1 MKPLPWLQTL
11 SAMHCFPPFSV
22 LWRPWHPLSYSNGMD
37 ILCIAVWPKW
47 TCITIRKSLI
57 MLEIIHWNCRQLNLP
72 IGVFIPFQW
81 LISTFSHTT
90 GMSAFWSIFIGNKF
104 PTLSWL
110 PHWSFSF
117 WSGPLNFWNITKS
130 IAFGKFKLLIW
141 IKQIESSRFFF
152 SLGLNFKAFE
162 RASNYNTYGL
172 RILPKESFIYI
183 AHAAFLATFAFF
195 CIHVQVATRML
206 ASSTPVIYWWM
217 ALLTT
222 PNDRKPMHQS
232 DSKYPRLEVLQ
243 KLETKENMASIWK
256 NLVFDEVKLIPK
268 EWRILFNY
276 CCIYACLGTVLFAN
290 FLPWT

>member
-1 MKPLPWLQTL
+1 M
-11 SAMHCFPPFSV
+11 
-22 LWRPWHPLSYSNGMD
+22 
-37 ILCIAVWPKW
+37 
-47 TCITIRKSLI
+47 
-57 MLEIIHWNCRQLNLP
+57 
-72 IGVFIPFQW
+72 
-81 LISTFSHTT
+81 
-90 GMSAFWSIFIGNKF
+90 
-104 PTLSWL
+104 
-110 PHWSFSF
+110 
-117 WSGPLNFWNITKS
+117 
-130 IAFGKFKLLIW
+130 
-141 IKQIESSRFFF
+141 
-152 SLGLNFKAFE
+152 GLNFKAFE

-172 RILPKESFIYI
+172 RILPKESFVYI

-222 PNDRKPMHQS
+222 PKDRKPMHQS

-243 KLETKENMASIWK
+243 KLETKENMASFWK

>member
-1 MKPLPWLQTL
+1 M
-11 SAMHCFPPFSV
+11 
-22 LWRPWHPLSYSNGMD
+22 
-37 ILCIAVWPKW
+37 
-47 TCITIRKSLI
+47 
-57 MLEIIHWNCRQLNLP
+57 
-72 IGVFIPFQW
+72 
-81 LISTFSHTT
+81 
-90 GMSAFWSIFIGNKF
+90 
-104 PTLSWL
+104 
-110 PHWSFSF
+110 
-117 WSGPLNFWNITKS
+117 
-130 IAFGKFKLLIW
+130 W
-141 IKQIESSRFFF
+141 IKQIESSHFFF

-222 PNDRKPMHQS
+222 PKDRKPMHQS